1 MSLLQKLLTRKGIKS
16 TEELSKEERVVFD
29 NYNKV
34 LSKETLTIE
43 DFKKFLETQIT
54 VIEGKWRDY
63 DTKNEKKAE
72 LIPYHTCYKTLLQ
85 AIDAPLVEK
94 RALEDYLNQQI
105 NG

>member
-1 MSLLQKLLTRKGIKS
+1 MSLLQKLLTRKGIQS

-63 DTKNEKKAE
+63 DTKNDKKAE
-72 LIPYHTCYKTLLQ
+72 LIPYHTVYKTLLQ